1 MSIKDLRSYK
11 IFGMAIFDL
20 SLSFIFIIL
29 LFMIA
34 WKSHFKQ
41 LDWWKFLLAAILVTL
56 PISITFH
63 VLFGV
68 NTKLN
73 YELGLSKKPI

>member
-1 MSIKDLRSYK
+1 MSIQDLRSYK
-11 IFGMAIFDL
+11 IFGLSIFDL
-20 SLSFIFIIL
+20 VISFVFMIT

-34 WKSHFKQ
+34 WGIHYKN
-41 LDWWKFLLAAILVTL
+41 LDWWKFLLAAIFVTL

-68 NTKLN
+68 DTKFN
-73 YELGLSKKPI
+73 YKLGLSNKPK